1 MSRALLVLVAFF
13 VFVPVALFF
22 SLRWVALRWLRTRP
36 GHPLAAKVLSP
47 GVVVPSS
54 VVLPPQTSLLSLAE
68 FIPPGFK
75 CGVEV
80 LNDHTTPMEFVVS
93 VLSSHLGL
101 NRQDAIRAMLTIH
114 TKGGALLPT
123 PSRDAAAMAAQA
135 ITSAAT
141 NSGYPLV
148 CRAVHAD

>member
-1 MSRALLVLVAFF
+1 MGLALLVLLTFF
-13 VFVPVALFF
+13 VFVPVVLFF

-36 GHPLAAKVLSP
+36 NHPLAAKVMPS
-47 GVVVPSS
+47 GVVVTSS
-54 VVLPPQTSLLSLAE
+54 VILPLETSLLSLAE
-68 FIPPGFK
+68 FVPLGFQ

-80 LNDHTTPMEFVVS
+80 LNDNATPMEFVVS

-123 PSRDAAAMAAQA
+123 PSRAAAAVAQA
-135 ITSAAT
+135 ITSEAS

-148 CRAVHAD
+148 CRAVHVD